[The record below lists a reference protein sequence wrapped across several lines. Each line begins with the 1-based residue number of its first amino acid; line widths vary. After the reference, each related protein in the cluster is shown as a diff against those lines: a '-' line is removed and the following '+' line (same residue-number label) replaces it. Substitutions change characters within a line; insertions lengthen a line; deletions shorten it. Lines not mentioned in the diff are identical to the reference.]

1 MKELV
6 RLDIECSE
14 DRGEQARLYDVSSH
28 WSSRYLHFGHE
39 TYIDEISIDFL
50 DPSFDE
56 CIAISLGYGSCLR
69 ESISLFALR
78 E

>member
-56 CIAISLGYGSCLR
+56 RIARSLGYGSCIYESLSPLILR
-69 ESISLFALR
+69 E
-78 E
+78 